1 MTSIGLSLVH
11 VYHKSTIIF
20 IQILV
25 IFKFISV
32 LYGLECYSGFTLI
45 RGQTVGTDKQTCG
58 KESDRCYNMS
68 VEVTSLSKV
77 KLAGRITVRD
87 NGITQCHSSLRLFNI
102 SMHGEY
108 KIITY

>member
-1 MTSIGLSLVH
+1 ML
-11 VYHKSTIIF
+11 F
-20 IQILV
+20 R
-25 IFKFISV
+25 
-32 LYGLECYSGFTLI
+32 LYAYSRSNCWYRQANI
-45 RGQTVGTDKQTCG
+45 CG
-58 KESDRCYNMS
+58 KKSDRCYNMS